1 MLQSTRLFVLAAIGL
16 PSTTGVLGFSLR
28 RNVNVNVNVDE
39 NVNDAADDAAIA
51 ASAEFRAFAD
61 ELS

>member
-1 MLQSTRLFVLAAIGL
+1 MLQSTRFAALVAIVL
-16 PSTTGVLGFSLR
+16 PSTGVIGFTLR
-28 RNVNVNVNVDE
+28 RNVNVDE
-39 NVNDAADDAAIA
+39 NVNLNEASDDATIA